1 MNPSGTLRRG
11 VGLHTL
17 LRSPHVSGSFHGGA
31 LFSCMVGELLD
42 GLKSG
47 CRLAHHIEEDL
58 IRQGWP
64 VGMIYGSEAGLSKR
78 FQVGRAV
85 VREAARVLEVRGCAR
100 MRRGPNGGLQVL
112 CPSRE
117 QSVEMTADYLGLF
130 GIEARDLDGA
140 EDLLRRV
147 CARLA
152 CAARPNGALL
162 RQIDQIVLPFFN
174 ALVDTVRQQIGDH
187 AGVQVAAQNRPL
199 FHRSRAGQI
208 ARRLMSQC
216 SQHEWIQGVRLG
228 STFDLCE
235 RYGIDRDVLR
245 QAIRILESAGMAM
258 SVSGRGQ
265 GIVSQAPKP
274 AAMCRFVNC
283 HFAAHGLSP
292 LAAME
297 LFHAMNVEVI
307 ATVTRLATATDIA
320 RIDKALDA
328 MEHSGADQLTGAIYE
343 AEESQFSIVKNP
355 LIDLFLR
362 STKAFPAWDLFNDD
376 KSALRHSV
384 YLAETRHVAAAIAR
398 GDSTAAASAQEQKNR
413 HIAAVG
419 GTPAG
424 VPRRMAS

>member
-1 MNPSGTLRRG
+1 MSQFSTLRPGARAQSLLQSPEPSGNS
-11 VGLHTL
+11 H
-17 LRSPHVSGSFHGGA
+17 GSA
-31 LFSCMVGELLD
+31 LFSRMVGELLD

-47 CRLAHHIEEDL
+47 CRVAHHIEEDL
-58 IRQGWP
+58 IHLGWP
-64 VGMIYGSEAGLSKR
+64 VGMIYGSEAGLSER

-130 GIEARDLDGA
+130 GIEARHLDGA
-140 EDLLRRV
+140 EDLLRRAS
-147 CARLA
+147 ARLA
-152 CAARPNGALL
+152 CSPQRNGAAL
-162 RQIDQIVLPFFN
+162 RQIDHIVLPFFN
-174 ALVDTVRQQIGDH
+174 ALVNSVRQLAVDQ
-187 AGVQVAAQNRPL
+187 ASAQSVAQNRPL

-216 SQHEWIQGVRLG
+216 TQQEWVQGVRLG

-283 HFAAHGLSP
+283 HFAAHGLNP
-292 LAAME
+292 MAAME

-307 ATVTRLATATDIA
+307 ATVTRLATTSDIA

-328 MEHSGADQLTGAIYE
+328 MEHSSADQLTGTIYE
-343 AEESQFSIVKNP
+343 AEESQFSIIKNP

-376 KSALRHSV
+376 KAALRHSV
-384 YLAETRHVAAAIAR
+384 YLAETRNVAAAIAR
-398 GDSTAAASAQEQKNR
+398 GDSAAAASAQEQKNR

-419 GTPAG
+419 GTAVG
-424 VPRRMAS
+424 VLRRMAS